1 MAIKTIGVL
10 GAGQMGSGIAQI
22 AASKGYK
29 VILRDIKQEFCDNA
43 MAKMKAGLEKR
54 IAKGKATQEDLDTVM
69 NNISTTVE
77 LADMKDCDMVIEAA
91 VEILDVKKGIFKDL
105 GEICRPDCIMCTNT
119 SSMSI
124 TEITGGCKNP
134 ERCMGMHFFSP
145 VYAMKLVE
153 MIRSEKTSDATVA
166 AVREVS
172 EKMGKVP
179 VLCQTDTPGFI
190 VNRCL
195 FAFMLEAIHE
205 YEDGVATIDD
215 IDTAIKL
222 GLNPVSYTHL
232 DVYKRQAPAGWAF
245 PSCPARF
252 PCAAECPL
260 VLRAAWSVR
269 TPGKAAGVSP
279 VPAVLPRKSGNSPM
293 KNVLEVYLKWQL
305 ALTSSTKSGF

>member
-124 TEITGGCKNP
+124 TQIMSECKNP
-134 ERCMGMHFFSP
+134 ERCAGMHFFFP
-145 VYAMKLVE
+145 VTAMKLVE
-153 MIRSEKTSDATVA
+153 VIRGQKTSDDTVKAVYEVA
-166 AVREVS
+166 AG
-172 EKMGKVP
+172 MGKTAVE
-179 VLCQTDTPGFI
+179 CKTDTPGFI

-195 FAFMLEAIHE
+195 FAFMLEAIHC
-205 YEDGVATIDD
+205 YEEGVATTKD

-222 GLNPVSYTHL
+222 GLNHPMGPFEMMDMSGLDTFPHVTETLEALPVTTW
-232 DVYKRQAPAGWAF
+232 K
-245 PSCPARF
+245 CPESVKKLV
-252 PCAAECPL
+252 AE
-260 VLRAAWSVR
+260 
-269 TPGKAAGVSP
+269 GKYG
-279 VPAVLPRKSGNSPM
+279 RKSGEGWHKYN
-293 KNVLEVYLKWQL
+293 
-305 ALTSSTKSGF
+305 

>member
-124 TEITGGCKNP
+124 TQIMSECKNP
-134 ERCMGMHFFSP
+134 ERCAGMHFFFP
-145 VYAMKLVE
+145 VMAMKLVE
-153 MIRSEKTSDATVA
+153 VIRGQKTADATVA
-166 AVREVS
+166 AVYEVAQG
-172 EKMGKVP
+172 MGKTAVE
-179 VLCQTDTPGFI
+179 CKTDTPGFI

-195 FAFMLEAIHE
+195 FAFMLEAIHC
-205 YEDGVATIDD
+205 YEEGVASVDD

-222 GLNPVSYTHL
+222 GLNHPMGPFEMMDMSGLDTFPHVTETLESLPVTTW
-232 DVYKRQAPAGWAF
+232 K
-245 PSCPARF
+245 CPESVKKLV
-252 PCAAECPL
+252 AE
-260 VLRAAWSVR
+260 
-269 TPGKAAGVSP
+269 GKFG
-279 VPAVLPRKSGNSPM
+279 RKSGEGWHKYN
-293 KNVLEVYLKWQL
+293 
-305 ALTSSTKSGF
+305 

>member
-1 MAIKTIGVL
+1 MELEGV
-10 GAGQMGSGIAQI
+10 AP
-22 AASKGYK
+22 
-29 VILRDIKQEFCDNA
+29 
-43 MAKMKAGLEKR
+43 
-54 IAKGKATQEDLDTVM
+54 
-69 NNISTTVE
+69 
-77 LADMKDCDMVIEAA
+77 ADFVIEA
-91 VEILDVKKGIFKDL
+91 VPEIMSLKQDTFRQL
-105 GEICRPDCIMCTNT
+105 GEICRPDAILVTNT

-153 MIRSEKTSDATVA
+153 MIRAEATSDETVA

-172 EKMGKVP
+172 EKMKKVP

-222 GLNPVSYTHL
+222 GLNHPMGPFEMMDLSGLDTFPHVTEILEKLPVTS
-232 DVYKRQAPAGWAF
+232 WA
-245 PSCPARF
+245 CPKSVQDKI
-252 PCAAECPL
+252 AE
-260 VLRAAWSVR
+260 
-269 TPGKAAGVSP
+269 GKFG
-279 VPAVLPRKSGNSPM
+279 RKSGEGWHKYN
-293 KNVLEVYLKWQL
+293 
-305 ALTSSTKSGF
+305 